1 MQYLIV
7 DDEPLARKRLQ
18 QLLQS
23 IQPDSKI
30 IEAENG
36 KQAIEQVAKNDVD
49 MVFLD
54 IRMPV
59 MDGMEAAQHLSR
71 LTMPPAIIF
80 TTAYNEF
87 AIKAFET
94 QAIAYLLKPVSAQKL
109 QQALQKANKVNIVQA
124 KQLEPKTRI
133 QHLTSKVGDK
143 IKLIDINE
151 VIYITSEEKYL
162 WVIHQKGKDLIDD
175 TIKNL
180 QETLKENFIRVH
192 RNALVAK
199 KAILALV
206 KKDGRNYLEL
216 QKGHKVEVSRRM
228 LADVKARI
236 KS

>member
-1 MQYLIV
+1 MKYLIV

-18 QLLQS
+18 QLLQTL
-23 IQPDSKI
+23 QPGCKI

-36 KQAIEQVAKNDVD
+36 KQAIEQIAKTNVD
-49 MVFLD
+49 MVFMD

-59 MDGMEAAQHLSR
+59 MDGIEAAQHLSR
-71 LTMPPAIIF
+71 LSMPPAIIF

-124 KQLEPKTRI
+124 KQLNPKTQL
-133 QHLTSKVGDK
+133 QHLASKVGDK
-143 IKLIDINE
+143 IKLIDIND

-162 WVIHQKGKDLIDD
+162 WVIHQQGKDLIDD

-180 QETLKENFIRVH
+180 QEELKEDFIRVH

-206 KKDGRNYLEL
+206 KKNGKNYLEL

-228 LADVKARI
+228 LADVKACI
-236 KS
+236 KN